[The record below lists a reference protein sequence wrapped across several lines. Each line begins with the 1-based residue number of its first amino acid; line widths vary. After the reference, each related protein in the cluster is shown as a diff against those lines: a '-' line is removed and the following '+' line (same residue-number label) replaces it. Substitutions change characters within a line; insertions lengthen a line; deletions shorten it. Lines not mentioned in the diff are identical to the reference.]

1 MRRSHAGQSADR
13 RGTPSREIMAAQV
26 PTQPRTRSTWW
37 SVEVVAVAN
46 DVAEVAAVV
55 VVVVVDVVV
64 GVDVTGVWAEVADN
78 VTDNVS
84 DVENDVNM
92 AVLNELPVV
101 ARITLRGSG
110 QWRPRANAEVG
121 PRSGRSGRGKT
132 CCGVGGIVRGAA
144 IESVVVVKVVF

>member
-26 PTQPRTRSTWW
+26 PTQPRTRSTWR

-46 DVAEVAAVV
+46 DVVEMAAVV

-64 GVDVTGVWAEVADN
+64 GVYATGVCAAVADN
-78 VTDNVS
+78 VTDHAS
-84 DVENDVNM
+84 GVENDVNM

-101 ARITLRGSG
+101 ARTTLRGK
-110 QWRPRANAEVG
+110 RTVATD
-121 PRSGRSGRGKT
+121 GRMQKSAIVAV
-132 CCGVGGIVRGAA
+132 GVGAA
-144 IESVVVVKVVF
+144 GRVVEWAE